1 LDVQTRGFVFLLIV
15 MLSSIPNAVYRLL
28 DFDGWWTGD
37 SFLSRA
43 DPAANYFRGRELDGK
58 SPPTVRVTIWLSVTQ
73 LVVFALLIA
82 ILMISFLTG
91 HYGAS

>member
-1 LDVQTRGFVFLLIV
+1 
-15 MLSSIPNAVYRLL
+15 
-28 DFDGWWTGD
+28 
-37 SFLSRA
+37 
-43 DPAANYFRGRELDGK
+43 LDGK